1 MKIDASLI
9 DGLADGRG
17 QSRHTVET
25 IISLCRSLGIC
36 TVAEAVETAEQV
48 EVLRELGVEI
58 AQGYFF
64 SPPSAAAAADLAAMV
79 PRPRFALAVPVAH

>member
-1 MKIDASLI
+1 M
-9 DGLADGRG
+9 
-17 QSRHTVET
+17 ET
-25 IISLCRSLGIC
+25 IIGLCRSLGIC

-48 EVLRELGVEI
+48 EILREIGVEI

-64 SPPSAAAAADLAAMV
+64 SPPLTAAAASDLAAMV